1 MKKLQL
7 NYKFISLYITILLFA
22 LLFAAGSVLYTGFF
36 SLQVLLNMLIDNAF
50 LIITALGMTFVLIIG
65 GIDLSVGAVIALVC
79 MLSAHLLEHVQLSP
93 FIVIPLMLLLGVF
106 FGLGQGVLIHYFKI
120 QPFIVTLG
128 GMFLARG
135 LCYVISID
143 TIMITDPFY
152 QMVSTYRI
160 PLPFDTSI
168 TISVLIALLTL
179 LGALYLANFTKFGR
193 TAYAIGG
200 SEQSAVLMGLPV
212 ARTKILV
219 YALNGFCS
227 TLAGIVFSFYM
238 LSGYGLHTVGLEMD
252 AIASAVIGGTPLT
265 GGAGFM
271 TGTLFGVLI
280 QGVIQTL
287 IMFQGTLS
295 SWWTKIAIAALLCIF
310 IVLQRLIISRKD
322 SRKALA

>member
-1 MKKLQL
+1 MKLRL
-7 NYKFISLYITILLFA
+7 NYKFLSLYITILLFA
-22 LLFAAGSVLYTGFF
+22 GLFAAGSVLYTGFF
-36 SLQVLLNMLIDNAF
+36 SLQVFLNMLIDNAF
-50 LIITALGMTFVLIIG
+50 LIITSLGMTFVLIIG

-79 MLSAHLLEHVQLSP
+79 MLSAHLLEHIHLNP
-93 FIVIPLMLLLGVF
+93 LLVISGMLLMGAL
-106 FGLGQGVLIHYFKI
+106 FGMMQGCLIHYFNL

-135 LCYVISID
+135 LCYIISID

-152 QMVSTYRI
+152 QMASTYRI
-160 PLPFDTSI
+160 PLPFDASI
-168 TISVLIALLTL
+168 TVSVVIALATL
-179 LGALYLANFTKFGR
+179 LAALYLANYTKFGR

-200 SEQSAVLMGLPV
+200 SEQSALLMGLPV
-212 ARTKILV
+212 ARTKVLI
-219 YALNGFCS
+219 YALSGFCS
-227 TLAGIVFSFYM
+227 ALAGVVFSFYM
-238 LSGYGLHTVGLEMD
+238 LSGYGLHTLGLEMD
-252 AIASAVIGGTPLT
+252 AIASAVIGGTSLM
-265 GGAGFM
+265 GGVGFM

-310 IVLQRLIISRKD
+310 IVLQRLITARKE